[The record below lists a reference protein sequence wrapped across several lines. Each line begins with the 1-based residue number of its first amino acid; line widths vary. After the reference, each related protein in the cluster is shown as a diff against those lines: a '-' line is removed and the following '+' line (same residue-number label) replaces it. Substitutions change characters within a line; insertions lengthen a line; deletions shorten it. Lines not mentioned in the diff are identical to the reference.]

1 MPTLTKL
8 ARSGPGRVA
17 LEVDGNPW
25 RTVPDAVVVR
35 AGLSAGLTLD
45 RPTLRRV
52 RTELR
57 RAQARAVTG
66 RALAR
71 RDLTEH
77 ELETRLE
84 RAGLAPA
91 EIEETKAAAVSAGV
105 VDDERFARARPPS
118 SPGAA
123 TGTRTSS
130 RSSARPASPT
140 SWRGRSSR
148 NFPPEV
154 ARAEAVAAT
163 RPGDP
168 RKTAAYL
175 ARRGFAYDAI
185 EEALAAAANFDS

>member
-1 MPTLTKL
+1 MSTLTKL
-8 ARSGPGRVA
+8 SRSGPGRVA
-17 LEVDGNPW
+17 LEVDGTPW

-35 AGLSAGLTLD
+35 AGLAAGLTLD

-57 RAQARAVTG
+57 RAQARTVTG

-105 VDDERFARARPPS
+105 VDDERFARTRAGQLAGRGYGNAYVLAKLRAAGVADELARDAVEELPS
-118 SPGAA
+118 EA
-123 TGTRTSS
+123 
-130 RSSARPASPT
+130 
-140 SWRGRSSR
+140 
-148 NFPPEV
+148 V
-154 ARAEAVAAT
+154 RAEAVAAK

-185 EEALAAAANFDS
+185 EEAMAAAANFEP